1 MADLQ
6 PAYFGLIGTLIGAAI
21 SPLTVIA
28 LKAFDVRRADS
39 KSKEYLAIRVCSRL
53 RSFAAACVEVSY
65 DSGRPDAGGFYI
77 ATTKEPVFDPEVPD
91 IDWKSL
97 TPKLSY
103 PIHDLR
109 DRVAEAMRFVA
120 AAAEDTN
127 PPEFSEVYEERQ
139 YQFTKLGLR
148 AIELADLLHI
158 EANLPERTL
167 DRMDLKAYLETN
179 IVKLEAARTARAT
192 RNQQFLQMLEQQLK
206 QEKKPDQT

>member
-1 MADLQ
+1 M
-6 PAYFGLIGTLIGAAI
+6 
-21 SPLTVIA
+21 
-28 LKAFDVRRADS
+28 
-39 KSKEYLAIRVCSRL
+39 
-53 RSFAAACVEVSY
+53 
-65 DSGRPDAGGFYI
+65 
-77 ATTKEPVFDPEVPD
+77 
-91 IDWKSL
+91 
-97 TPKLSY
+97 
-103 PIHDLR
+103 
-109 DRVAEAMRFVA
+109 
-120 AAAEDTN
+120 
-127 PPEFSEVYEERQ
+127 YEERQ